1 MPRVLDLAHP
11 ILGFFSVQSGGSP
24 NADEIAS
31 LYNII
36 LVIAVIIFIAV
47 EGGLIYALVKFR
59 KKKGAIPEQIHGN
72 TRLEAGWTIA
82 AALILVALAVVT
94 FIKLPAIQDPPNGSG
109 SLSPS
114 LTSFGEPSASDERHL
129 PPDGKALKIV
139 VVGRQYLWQYLY
151 PIGETE
157 PHNGLGRPYAYEEM
171 VVPTET
177 TISLDV
183 VSADVVHA
191 WWVPAL
197 GGKVQAVPGYHSY
210 TWFKISHPGVFHG
223 QCAFLCGRLHA
234 RMIATVR
241 AVPPAQFEA
250 WLAKKHKELTEAKL
264 IAGEETQKLKSQ
276 TGANQVL
283 NP

>member
-1 MPRVLDLAHP
+1 M
-11 ILGFFSVQSGGSP
+11 
-24 NADEIAS
+24 
-31 LYNII
+31 
-36 LVIAVIIFIAV
+36 
-47 EGGLIYALVKFR
+47 
-59 KKKGAIPEQIHGN
+59 
-72 TRLEAGWTIA
+72 
-82 AALILVALAVVT
+82 ALAAVT
-94 FIKLPAIQDPPNGSG
+94 FIKLPAIQDPPNGSRQPVAVVDLVRRTV
-109 SLSPS
+109 S
-114 LTSFGEPSASDERHL
+114 ERTNATCL
-129 PPDGKALKIV
+129 RTAKRSKIV

-197 GGKVQAVPGYHSY
+197 GGKVQAVPGYHNY
-210 TWFKISHPGVFHG
+210 TWFKIPTLGVFHG

-283 NP
+283 EPLAPRSIRNTWRRHRSHRQHHRPPRL